1 MYCTVH
7 LNNFFLSFPNPLCSV
22 VYYISL
28 QTKPPPGSFLP
39 SNQKKKKKSTSG
51 SSVAV
56 ACLLGTYAVRAVTQ
70 VDHVKRSVTASQR
83 HSVPSHPI
91 TNSRL
96 PYTLKPSS
104 HWGNKG
110 LRGKKILGDRG
121 GATACLLAP
130 EPFGAP
136 CQHPKSYSLMLSHTR
151 FANLIILSASKSDPT
166 EP

>member
-56 ACLLGTYAVRAVTQ
+56 ACLLGTYCRTCRNPSRSCQA
-70 VDHVKRSVTASQR
+70 KRHSVTAPQR
-83 HSVPSHPI
+83 SKSSDYQFPVPVYTKTI
-91 TNSRL
+91 L
-96 PYTLKPSS
+96 P
-104 HWGNKG
+104 
-110 LRGKKILGDRG
+110 LRKQGAEGKKNSGRPRRCNSVLVGTGTLRSPLS
-121 GATACLLAP
+121 APKELLSHA
-130 EPFGAP
+130 
-136 CQHPKSYSLMLSHTR
+136 LSHTIR
-151 FANLIILSASKSDPT
+151 
-166 EP
+166 